1 MFNKGERPYIEMNIV
16 WVTDATILLY
26 ELETGL
32 KLIQLIT
39 CLQKGVLN
47 NNSNVFRH
55 SVTIES
61 TSNNDIY
68 ALFNRLE
75 FFLRSTKFGF
85 VVWYHTVGD
94 FK

>member
-1 MFNKGERPYIEMNIV
+1 MM
-16 WVTDATILLY
+16 
-26 ELETGL
+26 
-32 KLIQLIT
+32 
-39 CLQKGVLN
+39 CLQIGVLN
-47 NNSNVFRH
+47 NNSNVLWH

-61 TSNNDIY
+61 TSNNNIY

-75 FFLRSTKFGF
+75 SFRRSTKFGF

>member
-1 MFNKGERPYIEMNIV
+1 MFSKGLTLKLILV
-16 WVTDATILLY
+16 GLLY
-26 ELETGL
+26 EFKADS
-32 KLIQLIT
+32 KLIQLMM
-39 CLQKGVLN
+39 CLQIGVLN

-75 FFLRSTKFGF
+75 SF
-85 VVWYHTVGD
+85 
-94 FK
+94 